1 LRYLIKILIM
11 KLEITKEQFDLIQ
24 NEIIRLEEKDLVQSK
39 IEDDTWWRIFIQ
51 DKISMLK
58 EILKAEEIDLDK
70 LQF

>member
-1 LRYLIKILIM
+1 M

-39 IEDDTWWRIFIQ
+39 IEDNTWWRIFIQ